1 MAIDQPQLQP
11 RQRVAACGVARRG
24 DAVLLARA
32 SVQSALPGSW
42 FLPGGGVE
50 FGEATAAC
58 VAREFLKETGLTARI
73 SQLLDVISDV
83 TDLPSRGERLQ
94 AVQILCAVDVDGRH
108 PVAESDG
115 TTDRAAWV
123 SMTEALVLPLMPFV
137 RALLLERQAP
147 LIE

>member
-137 RALLLERQAP
+137 RALLLDAKRP
-147 LIE
+147 